1 MVISTEKQLVKIYY
15 HMNKGEISPK
25 VKQIDRMDMIGSSKS
40 IDNGADKEKDNPIYI
55 KELNQLQTME
65 KECYR
70 QIQD

>member
-1 MVISTEKQLVKIYY
+1 
-15 HMNKGEISPK
+15 
-25 VKQIDRMDMIGSSKS
+25 MDMIGSSKS

-70 QIQD
+70 QIKD